1 MVIRW
6 VSDLG
11 ARLSEE
17 HTLVS
22 FDRIEIPDVHQSFW
36 SVSILQACE
45 EFSSNIR
52 RKAKS
57 EEELE
62 KSAKIEA
69 AVHRASV
76 ELLNGAG
83 IHQELVVAVVQKSP

>member
-1 MVIRW
+1 M
-6 VSDLG
+6 SELG
-11 ARLSEE
+11 ARLSQQ
-17 HTLVS
+17 HSLVS
-22 FDRIEIPDVHQSFW
+22 FDRIEIPDEHQSFW
-36 SVSILQACE
+36 SVSILQTCE
-45 EFSSNIR
+45 EFSANMR

-57 EEELE
+57 EEDLE

-83 IHQELVVAVVQKSP
+83 IHQELVVAVIQKSP